1 MLPLQRKQ
9 MLLNYLAQNGAATM
23 KELSDR
29 FGVSEMTVRR
39 DLRAL
44 EEENRVR
51 RSHGGAVYQ
60 GALLAPEEPDASVKQ
75 ERNREVKKRLADYA
89 AEKFVRER
97 DVIILEN
104 GTTVSRMAESL
115 GAFTELTVL
124 TNGIDTMNLFRPFV
138 TDRRTMVCGG
148 GMLREVSGTFVGSLA
163 EQFFANHHADTLF
176 ISALGFTAE
185 DGFTDPNLM
194 DTQVKKAMI
203 QASNKVV
210 MILDSSKI
218 GSRFFT
224 AVAQLSDID
233 VFVTDSDLRDEDRAL
248 IENGGAEVH
257 VVSMD

>member
-1 MLPLQRKQ
+1 MP
-9 MLLNYLAQNGAATM
+9 
-23 KELSDR
+23 
-29 FGVSEMTVRR
+29 
-39 DLRAL
+39 
-44 EEENRVR
+44 R
-51 RSHGGAVYQ
+51 RSSY
-60 GALLAPEEPDASVKQ
+60 
-75 ERNREVKKRLADYA
+75 
-89 AEKFVRER
+89 RER

-233 VFVTDSDLRDEDRAL
+233 VFVTRFRSPRRGSRVNRKTAARKCTSYRWINKSYVLMFIYDNMCYIMME
-248 IENGGAEVH
+248 
-257 VVSMD
+257 